1 MDESNPQK
9 EINYNYKDM
18 QDDLDLLLL
27 EKFEQ
32 FAYKQTLKIC
42 YYLQKVRKIEV
53 LQMRVEF
60 LRDQNNC
67 VWFSYAHDI
76 HIRRIVS
83 TDVNISFRPENIL
96 QTMKEI
102 KEFQHKHLIRELDE
116 FAEHEDKSS
125 INSDDAS
132 ICWGQ

>member
-53 LQMRVEF
+53 L
-60 LRDQNNC
+60 
-67 VWFSYAHDI
+67 
-76 HIRRIVS
+76 
-83 TDVNISFRPENIL
+83 
-96 QTMKEI
+96 
-102 KEFQHKHLIRELDE
+102 
-116 FAEHEDKSS
+116 
-125 INSDDAS
+125 
-132 ICWGQ
+132 